1 MLAIPMVPLQ
11 IVLPWVI
18 SKYTSG
24 PRPLDIWVKVS
35 SSFWIG
41 LGVTFK
47 IFTARLGLSV
57 RISQIHFLKKITY
70 INLSLFIAR
79 SLSLSF

>member
-24 PRPLDIWVKVS
+24 PRPLDVWVKVS
-35 SSFWIG
+35 FPFWIG
-41 LGVTFK
+41 LGVTFM
-47 IFTARLGLSV
+47 IFTARLGLPV
-57 RISQIHFLKKITY
+57 RISQLHFK
-70 INLSLFIAR
+70 NFH
-79 SLSLSF
+79 